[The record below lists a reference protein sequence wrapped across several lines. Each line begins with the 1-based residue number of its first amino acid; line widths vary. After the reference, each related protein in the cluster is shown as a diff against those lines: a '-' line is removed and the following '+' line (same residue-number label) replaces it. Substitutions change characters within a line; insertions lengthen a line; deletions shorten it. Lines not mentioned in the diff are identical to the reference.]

1 MKLVKILRC
10 FPELPV
16 KQQSSALVLSFDD
29 DVLDAV
35 LEIKE
40 AEIAGENDTDT
51 IITRLNRLFI
61 KTLQQKIIKLSNH
74 S

>member
-1 MKLVKILRC
+1 MKLVKISRC

-35 LEIKE
+35 LKIKE